1 MKLSLQLRKWQG
13 PRTAAQAAAALGVNR
28 RTYEDWLQGR
38 RRPRG
43 LALEALRARLAKL
56 NHQPSTLNPQP

>member
-13 PRTAAQAAAALGVNR
+13 ARTAAQAAQTLGVNR

-38 RRPRG
+38 RVPRG
-43 LALEALRARLAKL
+43 LALEALHNKL
-56 NHQPSTLNPQP
+56 KRSK